1 MNEDES
7 IQELI
12 DYFSVLTHQ
21 ELARIFN
28 PEKADA
34 LHKLYG
40 RQFRI
45 HYNNYK
51 SMMTN
56 NLAKRHGVNSLFLM
70 ALDDALMEIKA
81 SYSQLKESAINIY
94 RAMLQE
100 FFESEAQKLMKEP
113 NPWIAFVEWVK
124 RGNKINYDNEFFKV
138 IEVQNDEKHY
148 GFDIQR
154 CFYFDILK
162 ESGRPELGPILCYY
176 DNILADT
183 VNKWIEF
190 TRHET
195 IASGDPRCTFRYEKL
210 NEMSNY

>member
-1 MNEDES
+1 MTENDS

-12 DYFSVLTHQ
+12 DYFSLLTYQ
-21 ELARIFN
+21 ELTRLFN
-28 PEKADA
+28 SERGNA
-34 LHKLYG
+34 LHKLYD

-56 NLAKRHGVNSLFLM
+56 DLAKKHGINSLFLM
-70 ALDDALMEIKA
+70 ALDDVLMEVKA
-81 SYSQLKESAINIY
+81 SYSQLKESAINVY
-94 RAMLQE
+94 KAMLQD

-113 NPWIAFVEWVK
+113 NPWNAFVEWVK
-124 RGNKINYDNEFFKV
+124 RGNKTNYDNEFFKV
-138 IEVQNDEKHY
+138 IEVQNDEKGY

-183 VNKWIEF
+183 VNSWIKF
-190 TRHET
+190 TRPET
-195 IASGDPRCTFRYEKL
+195 IVSGDPRCTFRYKKL
-210 NEMSNY
+210 N